1 MANQDEHTN
10 AERVRLTR
18 GRPGRKATRRRF
30 GFVLAAALVI
40 AGGTA
45 QTIAALRGGADQ
57 SRDAGTL
64 VARLEAQVQ
73 RQASIRW
80 QAISPGADPTE
91 LDALLEATSLAVT
104 QLFHALE
111 GIERASFGLADLKRT
126 AMSYQQA
133 LASQVEAFDDDP
145 AVASGIERT
154 RVTPALD
161 AFLSAREAAAERL
174 HESALSTSQAADLGT
189 LSALL
194 SAAVLISLLF
204 RKWERSH
211 RRGAF
216 IDGQAAGERMGEIR
230 FQSLVQHSSDLI
242 SVIGRDGR
250 VAYASPSIESLL
262 GAVEPLVGASIADMV
277 HPDDITVVEALLAD
291 KRLDTRAQKVD
302 WRIRHASGEWRSFE
316 NIARAGRGSLSGS
329 LIVNSRDIT
338 ERLRLEGALRHQ
350 ANHDTLTGLGNRALL
365 LDGLH
370 RATARADRNG
380 SVVALLLLDL
390 DSFKAIND
398 TLGHAS
404 GDQLLVGIAE
414 RLRGAVRADSLIAR
428 IGGDEFAIVVEDLDA
443 PERAREVAGR
453 VQASLR
459 QPIALGD
466 RLVQPSASIGVATSA
481 DGPVDEDALLRQADV
496 AMYVA
501 KRKGP
506 GDIAVFEAAMRAADN
521 ERLELE
527 ADLRRALTGDEIVP
541 HYQAIFDLR
550 KGTIVGFEALV
561 RWAHPTRGLLAPDA
575 FLPIA
580 EQIGLIDQI
589 DDLVLRLATTQVARW
604 NADESTRGRRW
615 ISVNLAARQLNSGE
629 IVARVEAAL
638 AASDLPAGQLVL
650 ELTEG
655 SVMRD
660 PDAAART
667 LEQLRALGIRV
678 AIDDFGTGY
687 SSLGHLQRFTFDF
700 LKVDRSFVAETET
713 ANALA
718 PTIVDLAKRFGL
730 TAIAEGIET
739 SEQLER
745 MKALGCALGQG
756 FLMHR
761 PAPPDEVAARLRAT
775 PGSAHGRAA
784 TSRWAAAS

>member
-1 MANQDEHTN
+1 MANDEATTN
-10 AERVRLTR
+10 AVRVRLTR
-18 GRPGRKATRRRF
+18 GTKGRKPSRRRF
-30 GFVLAAALVI
+30 GLVLAAGLVI

-91 LDALLEATSLAVT
+91 LDALLESTGLAVT
-104 QLFHALE
+104 ELFRSLE
-111 GIERASFGLADLKRT
+111 RIERASFGLTNLKRT
-126 AMSYQQA
+126 AMTYQQA
-133 LASQVEAFDDDP
+133 LASQVEAADSDP
-145 AVASGIERT
+145 AVAGSIART
-154 RVTPALD
+154 RVSPAFD

-204 RKWERSH
+204 RKWERAH
-211 RRGAF
+211 RRAAF

-291 KRLDTRAQKVD
+291 TRLDARAQKVD

-316 NIARAGRGSLSGS
+316 NIARAGRGSLAGS

-365 LDGLH
+365 LDGLQ
-370 RATARADRNG
+370 RATARADRHQ
-380 SVVALLLLDL
+380 SVLALLLLDL
-390 DSFKAIND
+390 DNFKAIND

-404 GDQLLVGIAE
+404 GDELLIGIAE
-414 RLRGAVRADSLIAR
+414 RLRGAVRADALIAR

-443 PERAREVAGR
+443 PERALDVAGR

-459 QPIALGD
+459 EPIAVGD
-466 RLVQPSASIGVATSA
+466 RLVHPSASIGVATYNEES
-481 DGPVDEDALLRQADV
+481 VDEDALLRQADI
-496 AMYVA
+496 AMYAA

-506 GDIAVFEAAMRAADN
+506 GDIAVFEDAMRAADA

-527 ADLRRALTGDEIVP
+527 ADLRRALTTDEIVP

-550 KGTIVGFEALV
+550 NGAIVGFEALV
-561 RWAHPTRGLLAPDA
+561 RWAHPTRGLLAPGT
-575 FLPIA
+575 FLHIA
-580 EQIGLIDQI
+580 EQIGVIDQI
-589 DDLVLRLATTQVARW
+589 DDRVLRHATAQVARW
-604 NADESTRGRRW
+604 NADASTRGRRW
-615 ISVNLAARQLNSGE
+615 VSVNLAARQLNSDR

-667 LEQLRALGIRV
+667 LEQLRALGVRV

-700 LKVDRSFVAETET
+700 LKVDRSFVGETET

-718 PTIVDLAKRFGL
+718 PTIVDLARRFGL
-730 TAIAEGIET
+730 TAIAEGIE
-739 SEQLER
+739 SVEQLER
-745 MKALGCALGQG
+745 MNALGCALGQG

-761 PAPPDEVAARLRAT
+761 PAPADEVAARLQTTA
-775 PGSAHGRAA
+775 GRAHSRTA
-784 TSRWAAAS
+784 ASRWATAS